1 LPVVNKFYSFIAI
14 GLQYKLKQIKMKKN
28 TIIIGTGAY
37 IPPNIVRNADFCQE
51 RFYTEKQEPFTVENK
66 EIIQKFYEITG
77 IQERRYLDDDM
88 KNSDMATEA
97 AIEAIK
103 DAGIDK
109 ETLDYIIVAHNFG
122 DIKKNTIQTNILP
135 SLASRVKY
143 RLEINNPNCIAY
155 DLIFGCPGWVQALI
169 HAKSFI
175 DSGLANR
182 ILVIGSESL
191 SRVLDMHDRDSM
203 IYSDGAGAVILE
215 GIHSPD
221 KKGIL
226 GHAAQ
231 SNTLNEAYYLYLGQ
245 SFMKDSDPA
254 IRYIKMNGRKIY
266 NYALTNVPVAM
277 QKCLENSGVHI
288 DEVKKV
294 FIHQANEK
302 MDEAMILRFYKLFG
316 QDEPPQYIMPMSIHK
331 LGNSSVATVPTLFH
345 LVKTGQL
352 ENHVLNE
359 GDVVLFA
366 SVGAGMNI
374 NAVAYKL

>member
-1 LPVVNKFYSFIAI
+1 
-14 GLQYKLKQIKMKKN
+14 MKKN
-28 TIIIGTGAY
+28 AVITGTGVF
-37 IPPNIVRNADFCQE
+37 IPEHIVRNSDFCQE
-51 RFYTEKQEPFTVENK
+51 KFYTEKQEPYNIENK

-77 IQERRYLDDDM
+77 IMERRYLDDDM

-97 AIEAIK
+97 AMEAIK

-143 RLEINNPNCIAY
+143 RLEIANPSCIAY
-155 DLIFGCPGWVQALI
+155 DLIFGCPGWVQAMI

-175 DSGLANR
+175 ESGLANR

-203 IYSDGAGAVILE
+203 IYADGAGAVILE
-215 GIHSPD
+215 GIQSPERI
-221 KKGIL
+221 GIL

-231 SNTLNEAYYLYLGQ
+231 SNTLNEAYYLFLGQ
-245 SFMKDSDPA
+245 SNIKDADPA
-254 IRYIKMNGRKIY
+254 VRYIKMNGRKIY
-266 NYALTNVPVAM
+266 NYALSNVPLAM
-277 QKCLENSGVHI
+277 QKCLENSHVDIH
-288 DEVKKV
+288 DVKKV

-302 MDEAMILRFYKLFG
+302 MDEAMIDRFYKLYG
-316 QDEPPQYIMPMSIHK
+316 IDEPPEFIMPMSIHK

-352 ENHVLNE
+352 ENHQLNE

-374 NAVAYKL
+374 NAVAYKM

>member
-1 LPVVNKFYSFIAI
+1 
-14 GLQYKLKQIKMKKN
+14 
-28 TIIIGTGAY
+28 
-37 IPPNIVRNADFCQE
+37 
-51 RFYTEKQEPFTVENK
+51 
-66 EIIQKFYEITG
+66 
-77 IQERRYLDDDM
+77 RRYLDDDM

-254 IRYIKMNGRKIY
+254 IRYIKMNG
-266 NYALTNVPVAM
+266 
-277 QKCLENSGVHI
+277 
-288 DEVKKV
+288 
-294 FIHQANEK
+294 
-302 MDEAMILRFYKLFG
+302 
-316 QDEPPQYIMPMSIHK
+316 
-331 LGNSSVATVPTLFH
+331 
-345 LVKTGQL
+345 
-352 ENHVLNE
+352 
-359 GDVVLFA
+359 
-366 SVGAGMNI
+366 
-374 NAVAYKL
+374 